1 MLHKT
6 HGVKGCD
13 TIGTLIEQRFISRS
27 PPLNIVAKLIV
38 QTTAVVKTMDGLAK
52 RSA

>member
-13 TIGTLIEQRFISRS
+13 AIGTLIEQRFISRS

-38 QTTAVVKTMDGLAK
+38 QTTAVVKTMDGLGK